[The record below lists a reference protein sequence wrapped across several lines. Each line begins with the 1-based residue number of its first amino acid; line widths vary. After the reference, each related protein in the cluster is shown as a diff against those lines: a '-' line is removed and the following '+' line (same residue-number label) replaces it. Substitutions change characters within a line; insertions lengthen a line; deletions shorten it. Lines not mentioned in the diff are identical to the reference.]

1 MILTEN
7 QLRNLTPAADVLS
20 EAHQQ
25 VRSFSVGQRA
35 SVFLSHKHDEINYL
49 KRVAYILERLHT
61 SLYVDWL
68 DSSMPKIT
76 SGDTGTKIKQRIK
89 KYDKFIL
96 VASDGAIDSKWC
108 NWELGYGDAQ
118 KFETGKIALFPI
130 AQNDG
135 SWKGSEYMQIYP
147 TIQYFDGT
155 ESYSNKE
162 LIPKGYYYRY
172 KGTDGKFYLKNLY
185 DWLIS

>member
-7 QLRNLTPAADVLS
+7 QLRSLTPTADVLS

-25 VRSFSVGQRA
+25 VRYFSVGQRA
-35 SVFLSHKHDEINYL
+35 SVFLSHKHDEISYL

-76 SGDTGTKIKQRIK
+76 SGDTGAKIKQRIK

-118 KFETGKIALFPI
+118 KFETG
-130 AQNDG
+130 
-135 SWKGSEYMQIYP
+135 KGSEYMQIYP

>member
-7 QLRNLTPAADVLS
+7 KLKELTPAADVLY

-25 VRSFSVGQRA
+25 TRTFFAGMRA
-35 SVFLSHKHDEINYL
+35 SVFLSHKHDEISQL
-49 KRVAYILERLHT
+49 KRVAYILEKIHANI
-61 SLYVDWL
+61 YVDWL
-68 DSSMPKIT
+68 DNSMPKET
-76 SGDTGTKIKQRIK
+76 TGTTATIIKQRIK

-96 VASDGAIDSKWC
+96 VATDGAIDSKWC

-118 KFETGKIALFPI
+118 KFDLGKIALFPI

-135 SWKGSEYMQIYP
+135 NWKGTEYMQIYP
-147 TIQYFDGT
+147 TIQYFSGT
-155 ESYSNKE
+155 ERFLNGE

-172 KGTDGKFYLKNLY
+172 RNKNGGFYLKNLY
-185 DWLIS
+185 DWIIS